1 MAAVAQ
7 TRLVLRAGPPGPPGL
22 PGGLGAACVV
32 LLAICLVALPGCAT
46 RGLPPVV
53 ERSPQLG
60 ERPLSYRVRAGDT
73 LYSIAWRYRL
83 DVAELARW
91 NQLGA
96 PYVLQIDRHLRL
108 QPQTNAPVTDSAPA
122 SNTKPAPPV
131 TRPASSTP
139 KRAPAAVPAATAWR
153 WPVTATRPLRLARQT
168 FDAEHPGVTFRVP
181 ADRRAVAA
189 APGLVVYAGAG
200 LGGYEHLIIL
210 RHADALL
217 SAYSFDG
224 TLRVNEG
231 GAVKVG
237 ADLADISTVGRRG
250 SLLYFELRRRGS
262 PIDPR
267 RMIR

>member
-1 MAAVAQ
+1 M
-7 TRLVLRAGPPGPPGL
+7 LRAGPCGV
-22 PGGLGAACVV
+22 PGGVGAACVV
-32 LLAICLVALPGCAT
+32 LFVTCLVALPGCAT

-96 PYVLQIDRHLRL
+96 PYVLQIDRQLRL
-108 QPQTNAPVTDSAPA
+108 RPPTDAVIAGNAPGSNTNPAQPA
-122 SNTKPAPPV
+122 SRPAP
-131 TRPASSTP
+131 STP
-139 KRAPAAVPAATAWR
+139 KPAPAAVPAATAWR
-153 WPVTATRPLRLARQT
+153 WPVTAARPLRLARQT

-224 TLRVNEG
+224 TLRVSEG

-237 ADLADISTVGRRG
+237 ANLADISTVGRRG

-262 PIDPR
+262 PIDPQ